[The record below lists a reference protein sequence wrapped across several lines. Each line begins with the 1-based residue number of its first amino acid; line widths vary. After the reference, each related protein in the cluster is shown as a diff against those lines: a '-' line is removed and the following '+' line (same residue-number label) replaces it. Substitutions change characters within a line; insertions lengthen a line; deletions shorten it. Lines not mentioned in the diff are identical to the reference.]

1 MDEVK
6 INGYIKS
13 HLMALRRQEI
23 AYKRPFEKLGLES
36 LSQEKLK
43 EKLRE
48 LEKERREKSCEIHG
62 VWGKISREELGF
74 SYRSEVK

>member
-6 INGYIKS
+6 INGYIKC
-13 HLMALRRQEI
+13 HLIIEAAI
-23 AYKRPFEKLGLES
+23 FVYKRPFEKLGLEG

-62 VWGKISREELGF
+62 V
-74 SYRSEVK
+74 